1 MTDGFE
7 EEIMENRNF
16 LKDRIRKSVDFS
28 KTEQNRGIPAPPI
41 EKKHTNDAF
50 TVDLEVRENWDEI
63 YSITLASAIKNRRS
77 RRKYTGEPVSLDELS
92 FLLWAIQGIRKVLGP
107 NGFRNVPSAGCRH
120 AMETYIAVFN
130 VSGLEKGIYRYL
142 PLSHR
147 IVLEFRQ
154 QELEKNVSK
163 AAFSQEFTGKSALT
177 FIWTAIPHRMEWRY
191 GPVSHK
197 VIAMDA
203 GHMSENLYLACE
215 AIGSGTCAIGAYDQ
229 DYADELLRVDGEDE
243 FVILIAPVGKV
254 QR

>member
-1 MTDGFE
+1 MKKSFE

-28 KTEQNRGIPAPPI
+28 KTEQNTGISAPPI
-41 EKKHTNDAF
+41 EKEHSRDASLF
-50 TVDLEVRENWDEI
+50 DLVVRDDWDKI
-63 YSITLASAIKNRRS
+63 YPLSLATAIKNRRS
-77 RRKYTGEPVSLDELS
+77 HRKYTSEPMSLEELS
-92 FLLWAIQGIRKVLGP
+92 FLLWAVQGIRNVLGP

-120 AMETYIAVFN
+120 SMETYIAVFN

-147 IVLEFRQ
+147 IVLEFRVE
-154 QELEKNVSK
+154 ELEKSVSK
-163 AAFSQEFTGKSALT
+163 AAYQQEFAGKSALT

-203 GHMSENLYLACE
+203 GYMGENLYLACE
-215 AIGSGTCAIGAYDQ
+215 AIGSGTCAVGAYDQ
-229 DYADELLRVDGEDE
+229 DYADELLKVDGIDE
-243 FVILIAPVGKV
+243 FVILMAPVGKV